1 MDKEQNDNVND
12 KEIQDFFKEI
22 EHIVNDEDINNIEDS
37 LKKTANELIEKK
49 RKSINL
55 PIQSK
60 ISLFLEEVNFI
71 NNCIDVY
78 EQKKEKIQE
87 KNKNTNKENDK
98 ELDDILKDVLYLEL
112 GLMEPENKEAEK
124 MVLKINENL
133 TKIKNKE
140 FILATKISLDIRME
154 DYQKGEIREE
164 YFSNKV
170 NELFQETL
178 KQLNIEENEKDIISE
193 ENCIDISK
201 NNSDD
206 KCLKGKIIGLSLEK
220 VNDPIE
226 VSKDEQSNIK
236 SGNVTT
242 IPQSTSI
249 INTTYLCL
257 FSHKSSSKKSSN
269 RKNKENEIESS
280 NFFHKKKMKLMERW
294 KKVAEESKL
303 LDSYDSSS

>member
-22 EHIVNDEDINNIEDS
+22 EHIVNDEDINNTDDTEIEDS

-49 RKSINL
+49 KKSINL

-60 ISLFLEEVNFI
+60 ISLFLEEINFI
-71 NNCIDVY
+71 NNCMDVY
-78 EQKKEKIQE
+78 EQKKGKNHE
-87 KNKNTNKENDK
+87 KNENTNKEDGK
-98 ELDDILKDVLYLEL
+98 ELNDILKDVLYLEL
-112 GLMEPENKEAEK
+112 GLMVPENKDAEK

-133 TKIKNKE
+133 TKIKDKE
-140 FILATKISLDIRME
+140 FILATKISLDIRIE

-170 NELFQETL
+170 DELFQETV
-178 KQLNIEENEKDIISE
+178 KQLTVEENEKDIISE
-193 ENCIDISK
+193 ESCVDISK

-206 KCLKGKIIGLSLEK
+206 KCLKGKIIGLSSDKL
-220 VNDPIE
+220 NDPIE
-226 VSKDEQSNIK
+226 VSKEEQSNIK
-236 SGNVTT
+236 TGNITT
-242 IPQSTSI
+242 IPQST
-249 INTTYLCL
+249 
-257 FSHKSSSKKSSN
+257 SHKSSSKKSSN

>member
-22 EHIVNDEDINNIEDS
+22 EHIVNDEDINNTDDTKIEDS

-78 EQKKEKIQE
+78 EQKKEKTQE

-98 ELDDILKDVLYLEL
+98 ELDDILKNVLYLEL
-112 GLMEPENKEAEK
+112 GLMEPENKDAEK

-140 FILATKISLDIRME
+140 FILATKISLDIRIE

-178 KQLNIEENEKDIISE
+178 KQLNIEENEKDIIPE

-201 NNSDD
+201 NNSND

-242 IPQSTSI
+242 IPQST
-249 INTTYLCL
+249 
-257 FSHKSSSKKSSN
+257 SHKSSSKKSSN

>member
-1 MDKEQNDNVND
+1 MAKEQNDNVND

-22 EHIVNDEDINNIEDS
+22 EHIVNDEDINNTDDTEIEDS

-49 RKSINL
+49 KKSINL

-60 ISLFLEEVNFI
+60 ISLFLEEINFI
-71 NNCIDVY
+71 NNCMDAY
-78 EQKKEKIQE
+78 EQKKEKNQE
-87 KNKNTNKENDK
+87 KSENTNKEDGK
-98 ELDDILKDVLYLEL
+98 ELNDILKDVLYLEL
-112 GLMEPENKEAEK
+112 GLMAPENKDAEK

-140 FILATKISLDIRME
+140 FILATKISLDIRIE

-170 NELFQETL
+170 DELFQETV
-178 KQLNIEENEKDIISE
+178 KQLNAEENEKDIISE
-193 ENCIDISK
+193 ESCVDISK

-206 KCLKGKIIGLSLEK
+206 KCLKGKIIGLSSDKL
-220 VNDPIE
+220 NDPIE
-226 VSKDEQSNIK
+226 VSKEEQSNIK
-236 SGNVTT
+236 AGNITT
-242 IPQSTSI
+242 IPQST
-249 INTTYLCL
+249 
-257 FSHKSSSKKSSN
+257 SHKSSSKKSSN

>member
-22 EHIVNDEDINNIEDS
+22 EDIVNDEDISNTDDTTIEES

-49 RKSINL
+49 KKSIDL

-60 ISLFLEEVNFI
+60 INLFLEEIDFI
-71 NNCIDVY
+71 NNCIDAY
-78 EQKKEKIQE
+78 EQKKEKKQE
-87 KNKNTNKENDK
+87 KNENISKEDDK

-112 GLMEPENKEAEK
+112 GLKEPENKDTEK
-124 MVLKINENL
+124 LVLKINENL
-133 TKIKNKE
+133 SKIKNKE
-140 FILATKISLDIRME
+140 FILATKISLDIRIE
-154 DYQKGEIREE
+154 DYQKKEIREE

-170 NELFQETL
+170 NELFHQTVN
-178 KQLNIEENEKDIISE
+178 QLNIEENETDIVSE
-193 ENCIDISK
+193 ETCIDILK

-206 KCLKGKIIGLSLEK
+206 KCLKNKTIGLLSENI
-220 VNDPIE
+220 NDANEI
-226 VSKDEQSNIK
+226 SKEESSNIK
-236 SGNVTT
+236 SGNMIT
-242 IPQSTSI
+242 IPQST
-249 INTTYLCL
+249 
-257 FSHKSSSKKSSN
+257 SHKSSSKKPSN

-280 NFFHKKKMKLMERW
+280 NFFHKKKMKLVERW

>member
-1 MDKEQNDNVND
+1 MDKEQNDNVHD

-22 EHIVNDEDINNIEDS
+22 EHIVNDEDINNIDDS

-78 EQKKEKIQE
+78 EQKKEKTQE

-206 KCLKGKIIGLSLEK
+206 KCLKDKIIGLSLEK

-242 IPQSTSI
+242 IPQST
-249 INTTYLCL
+249 
-257 FSHKSSSKKSSN
+257 SHKSSSKKSSN

>member
-78 EQKKEKIQE
+78 EQKKEKTQE

-140 FILATKISLDIRME
+140 FILATKISLDIRIE

-164 YFSNKV
+164 YFSSKV

-178 KQLNIEENEKDIISE
+178 KQLNIEENEKDIIAE

-242 IPQSTSI
+242 IPQSTS
-249 INTTYLCL
+249 
-257 FSHKSSSKKSSN
+257 HKSSSKKSSN

>member
-22 EHIVNDEDINNIEDS
+22 EHIVNDEDINNIDDTQIEES
-37 LKKTANELIEKK
+37 LKKQANELIEKK
-49 RKSINL
+49 KTSINL

-71 NNCIDVY
+71 NNCIDAY
-78 EQKKEKIQE
+78 EQ
-87 KNKNTNKENDK
+87 KNKNTNKEYDK
-98 ELDDILKDVLYLEL
+98 ELDNILKDVLYLEL
-112 GLMEPENKEAEK
+112 GLMEPENKDAEK

-140 FILATKISLDIRME
+140 FILATKISLDIRIE

-178 KQLNIEENEKDIISE
+178 KQLTIEENEKDIISE
-193 ENCIDISK
+193 ESCMDISK
-201 NNSDD
+201 NHSDD

-220 VNDPIE
+220 INDPIE

-236 SGNVTT
+236 SGNATT
-242 IPQSTSI
+242 IPQST
-249 INTTYLCL
+249 
-257 FSHKSSSKKSSN
+257 SHKSSSKKSSN